1 MRRQSGFS
9 YVEVLVA
16 SVLIAISLVPAMEA
30 LRTGILA
37 TGAHRSQVSRHGG
50 IAGKMEEVQAQRF
63 AALEAAEVAAGG
75 GASAYSDAGGTPDRR
90 VVLLSRY
97 DGDNADA
104 DNDPTTGTDDDLLW
118 VRVEIEGTALGVESL
133 VSR

>member
-1 MRRQSGFS
+1 MRRQGGFS

-50 IAGKMEEVQAQRF
+50 IAGKMEEVRAQRF
-63 AALEAAEVAAGG
+63 ALLEEAEVAAGG
-75 GASAYSDAGGTPDRR
+75 GASSYSDAPATPDRR

-104 DNDPTTGTDDDLLW
+104 DDDPFTGTDDDLLW
-118 VRVEIEGTALGVESL
+118 VRIEIEGTALGVESL

>member
-9 YVEVLVA
+9 YVEVLIA

-63 AALEAAEVAAGG
+63 ALLEDAEVAAGG
-75 GASAYSDAGGTPDRR
+75 GASSYSDTPGTPDRR

-104 DNDPTTGTDDDLLW
+104 DDDPLTGTDDDLLW
-118 VRVEIEGTALGVESL
+118 VRIEIEGTALGVESL
-133 VSR
+133 VTR

>member
-1 MRRQSGFS
+1 MRRESGFS

-37 TGAHRSQVSRHGG
+37 TGAHESQVSRHGG
-50 IAGKMEEVQAQRF
+50 IAGKMEEVHAQRF
-63 AALEAAEVAAGG
+63 AALEAAEAASGG
-75 GASAYSDAGGTPDRR
+75 GASSYSDAPGTPDRR

-97 DGDNADA
+97 DGDNADT
-104 DNDPTTGTDDDLLW
+104 DNDPFTGTDDDLLW
-118 VRVEIEGTALGVESL
+118 VRVEIEGTAVGVESL

>member
-50 IAGKMEEVQAQRF
+50 IAGKMEEVRAQRF
-63 AALEAAEVAAGG
+63 ALLEDAEVAAGG
-75 GASAYSDAGGTPDRR
+75 GASSYSDTPGTPDRR

-104 DNDPTTGTDDDLLW
+104 DDDPLTGTDDDLLW
-118 VRVEIEGTALGVESL
+118 VRIEIEGTALGVESL
-133 VSR
+133 VTR